1 MPWFCCVPLW
11 LGLMTLRCEQHEAS
25 DEEFQLFDDYWQN
38 ELARM
43 RVAERMVAVPSLPR
57 AGTKLER
64 FVCAR
69 TWCDSL
75 PANVDALVLDD
86 AAVRYL
92 STPFDEVN
100 EVGLLLAC
108 AVCEVEGR
116 RCECE
121 GHACTLSDVQ
131 PPDLV
136 YVPLKLECGAIKIGE
151 FSFRW
156 GDGVRALRAVSRE

>member
-1 MPWFCCVPLW
+1 MPWFRYVSLG
-11 LGLMTLRCEQHEAS
+11 LGLMALGCEEPESQE
-25 DEEFQLFDDYWQN
+25 DEFQLFDDYWRN
-38 ELARM
+38 ELARA
-43 RVAERMVAVPSLPR
+43 RAAERTCVAATVALAR
-57 AGTKLER
+57 TKLER

-69 TWCDSL
+69 TWCDGL
-75 PANVDALVLDD
+75 PSNVDALVLDE
-86 AAVRYL
+86 AALRYL
-92 STPFDEVN
+92 SLPFDEVN

-116 RCECE
+116 RCDCE